1 MQFNTMQSPKDHLL
15 NFKKDAEGEIL
26 TNKKGYPF
34 LQNDFFNFSAAAGI
48 KYTVDVSK
56 EPGHRVTILSMTDGT
71 PFYPEHMYKVAVN
84 SYQGN
89 GGGGHLTR
97 GAGIPKAELTKRII
111 DVREKDIRYY
121 IAEYIKRQKVLD
133 PQPRN

>member
-1 MQFNTMQSPKDHLL
+1 MKDMFNLYAYENSLYTSGFPAKKYANTWNTPRLCSSITMQSSKDHLL

-56 EPGHRVTILSMTDGT
+56 EPGHRS
-71 PFYPEHMYKVAVN
+71 PSSP
-84 SYQGN
+84 
-89 GGGGHLTR
+89 
-97 GAGIPKAELTKRII
+97 
-111 DVREKDIRYY
+111 
-121 IAEYIKRQKVLD
+121 
-133 PQPRN
+133 